1 MTIINGKLDFAA
13 TSGGLFAP
21 SGQLLVQSI
30 SGIFLGGSSLDGDI
44 RLDQTRSLP
53 PLLPTSGSIWYT
65 QPSGVAAYR
74 AYDRNFF
81 VTQPVAIGPFYR
93 RNFAA
98 GVSLVMAYKSDNTG
112 PTDFIAPFPGS
123 VIALSTAINTPF
135 TAGNGNTSVRK
146 VEKNLGVEQTVGIS
160 NFFTAAAANTTSH
173 SVISA
178 GATSLS
184 TFDAGAKLRVRWR
197 TALGSTPATLDIAA
211 TIFVVFYLPDIT

>member
-13 TSGGLFAP
+13 TSGGLLAP
-21 SGQLLVQSI
+21 NGQILMQSI
-30 SGIFLGGSSLDGDI
+30 SGIFLGGSSSDGDI

-53 PLLPTSGSIWYT
+53 PLSPTSGSIWYT
-65 QPSGVAAYR
+65 QPSGVAVYR
-74 AYDRNFF
+74 AYGRNFF

-98 GVSLVMAYKSDNTG
+98 GLNFVMTYKSDNTG

-135 TAGNGNTSVRK
+135 TAGNGSTAVRK
-146 VEKNLGVEQTVGIS
+146 QELGAAGELAVGIS
-160 NFFTAAAANTTSH
+160 NSFTAVEANTTSY

-178 GATSLS
+178 GATDDSS
-184 TFDAGAKLRVRWR
+184 FNAGARLRVRWR
-197 TALGSTPATLDIAA
+197 TAFSSTPATLDIAS